1 MLPVFD
7 LLLLGQ
13 LNGVVLLDQH
23 SVHVVDSLNEFGNLA
38 GIVLVVKVEHF
49 G

>member
-1 MLPVFD
+1 MLSVFN
-7 LLLLGQ
+7 LLLLRQ

-23 SVHVVDSLNEFGNLA
+23 SVHVVDSLDKFDNLA
-38 GIVLVVKVEHF
+38 GIVFVVKVEYF